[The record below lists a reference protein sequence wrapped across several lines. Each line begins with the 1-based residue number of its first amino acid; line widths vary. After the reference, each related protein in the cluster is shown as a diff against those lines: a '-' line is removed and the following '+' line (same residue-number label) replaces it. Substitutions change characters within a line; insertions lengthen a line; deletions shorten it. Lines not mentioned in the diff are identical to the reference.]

1 MRSIIL
7 AVIIAGL
14 AATAY
19 AQGMSSGMPGGK
31 GRHGQQQKSNGPKKV
46 DEKAYK
52 SALDKLP
59 DKKFDPWQNVREAPQ
74 PK

>member
-1 MRSIIL
+1 MRKIVL
-7 AVIIAGL
+7 AAIVVAL

-31 GRHGQQQKSNGPKKV
+31 GRHHEQKSDGGKRK
-46 DEKAYK
+46 DDSKDTK

-59 DKKFDPWQNVREAPQ
+59 DKKYDPWQNVREAPQ